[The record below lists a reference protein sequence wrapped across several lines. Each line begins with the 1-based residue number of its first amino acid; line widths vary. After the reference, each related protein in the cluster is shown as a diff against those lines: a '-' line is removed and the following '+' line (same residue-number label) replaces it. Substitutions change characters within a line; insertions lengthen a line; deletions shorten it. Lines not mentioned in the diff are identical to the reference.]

1 MLDKIVFEIRNKNIY
16 RLLNYCFD
24 IIGINQ
30 FQIIIYFHI
39 NRNIYLILYEFLY
52 EIYILMIIF

>member
-1 MLDKIVFEIRNKNIY
+1 MLDKIVFEIRNKNIF

>member
-1 MLDKIVFEIRNKNIY
+1 MLDKIVFEVRNKNIY

-30 FQIIIYFHI
+30 FQIIIYFRI
-39 NRNIYLILYEFLY
+39 N
-52 EIYILMIIF
+52 

>member
-52 EIYILMIIF
+52 EIYILIIIF

>member
-1 MLDKIVFEIRNKNIY
+1 MLDKIVFEVRNKNIY

>member
-30 FQIIIYFHI
+30 FQIIIYFRI